1 MGVGGLSGS
10 GSGKVIALVCVS
22 FASCLVVG
30 SVCKGGG
37 VGKGI

>member
-22 FASCLVVG
+22 FVSCLVVG